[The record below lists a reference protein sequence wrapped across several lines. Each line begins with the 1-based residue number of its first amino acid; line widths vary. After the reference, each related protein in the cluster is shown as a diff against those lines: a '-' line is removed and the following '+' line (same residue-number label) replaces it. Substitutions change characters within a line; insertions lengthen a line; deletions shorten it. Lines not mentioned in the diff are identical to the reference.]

1 MKKSHLA
8 ENLAALRRSKG
19 LSQEKVA
26 EAVGVTRQAV
36 AKWEQ
41 GETAPDVILCLIW
54 LRHGRGV
61 PYTPPQIFS
70 KPI

>member
-8 ENLAALRRSKG
+8 ENLAALRRSRG

-41 GETAPDVILCLIW
+41 GETAPDVLHSDALAA
-54 LRHGRGV
+54 LYDVSLDDLVH
-61 PYTPPQIFS
+61 
-70 KPI
+70 